1 MDLGEKLRKARLEA
15 GMSQRELCAGE
26 VTRNMLSQIENGSA
40 RPSMKTLAFFAR
52 QLGKP
57 VSYFLEDTAV
67 VSPNIPVMTEAR
79 RQYDAGNWVGAVAAL
94 ADFSQPDEVFGRE
107 RDLIW
112 AWSHLFLAQ
121 QALERGQNPYAL
133 RLLEQADIPVA
144 YGGGQLRRSRLLL
157 AGKLGQ
163 RVSTELPSLDE
174 ELLIRG
180 REALAAGQLRR
191 CEQILDAA
199 QDQENPRW
207 NLLRGDACLAEQAYT
222 QAAVCY
228 HRAESE
234 FPKET
239 APKLEQCY
247 KELGD
252 FKQAY
257 FYACKTR

>member
-1 MDLGEKLRKARLEA
+1 M
-15 GMSQRELCAGE
+15 
-26 VTRNMLSQIENGSA
+26 
-40 RPSMKTLAFFAR
+40 
-52 QLGKP
+52 
-57 VSYFLEDTAV
+57 
-67 VSPNIPVMTEAR
+67 
-79 RQYDAGNWVGAVAAL
+79 
-94 ADFSQPDEVFGRE
+94 
-107 RDLIW
+107 IW

-121 QALERGQNPYAL
+121 QALKQGKHPYAL
-133 RLLEQADIPVA
+133 QLLEQADIPVA
-144 YGGGQLRRSRLLL
+144 YGGEQLRRSRLLL

-163 RVSTELPSLDE
+163 KVSAELPSQDE

-180 REALAAGQLRR
+180 REALNSGQMQR
-191 CEQILDAA
+191 CGQILDAA

-207 NLLRGDACLAEQAYT
+207 NLLRGDAFLAEQTYT

-228 HRAESE
+228 HRAEME

-257 FYACKTR
+257 FYACKSR